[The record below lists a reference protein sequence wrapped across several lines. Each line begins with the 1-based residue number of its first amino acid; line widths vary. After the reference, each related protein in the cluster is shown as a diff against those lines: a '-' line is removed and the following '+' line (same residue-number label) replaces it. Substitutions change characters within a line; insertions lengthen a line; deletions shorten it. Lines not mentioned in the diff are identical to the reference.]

1 MGAVLGIDEAGRGCV
16 IGPMVICGVLADEE
30 ADKLLAQL
38 GIKDSK
44 QLSPIRRDALRPHIL
59 SIIRNHKLVEVE
71 PFEIDQSV
79 ETSGLNV
86 LEAHKMAAM
95 IAHFQPSKAIV
106 DAPGRGESYGKLLS
120 HLLPGHIEIVSQ
132 NHADKTYPVVSA
144 ASILAKLRRDE
155 LIGHLHQEY
164 GDFGSGYS
172 FDKKTIAFLKVWC
185 ERHHALPKCVRTS
198 WKTVKRLAN
207 MTRHPMF
214 KE

>member
-1 MGAVLGIDEAGRGCV
+1 LGVVLGIDEAGRGCV
-16 IGPMVICGVLADEE
+16 IGPMVICGVLADEG
-30 ADKLLAQL
+30 ANKLFVQL
-38 GIKDSK
+38 GVKDSK
-44 QLSPIRRDALRPHIL
+44 QLSPGRRNALRPHIL
-59 SIIRNHKLVEVE
+59 SIIRNYRLVEVE
-71 PFEIDQSV
+71 PFEIDQSLA
-79 ETSGLNV
+79 TTGLNV

-106 DAPGRGESYGKLLS
+106 DAPGRGGSYGRLLS
-120 HLLPGHIEIVSQ
+120 HLLPSHIEIVSE
-132 NHADKTYPVVSA
+132 NHADKAYPVVSA

-185 ERHHALPKCVRTS
+185 EKYHTLPECVRSS
-198 WKTVKRLAN
+198 WKTVKRLVN
-207 MTRHPMF
+207 MVQRPMF